1 MFRRIGDWFRNFM
14 IGRYGSDKL
23 NSYLLGA
30 GIVLMLIGS
39 FLGGKF
45 TLASWCSLV
54 AYIPLL
60 WCIFRMY
67 SKNIEARRR
76 ENAAFLNF
84 FAHLKDKDHRYF
96 RCPRCH
102 LFACPDTEFS
112 RDLQSTD
119 FRLRKRL
126 QCQIAVIGVVLMD
139 LCFIQQE
146 R

>member
-23 NSYLLGA
+23 NTYLLGA

-39 FLGGKF
+39 IFGGKSVP
-45 TLASWCSLV
+45 ASWCSLI
-54 AYIPLL
+54 AYIPLI

-76 ENAAFLNF
+76 ENAAFQNF

-96 RCPRCH
+96 HCPKCRQTVRVPRGRGKINIRCPRCSER
-102 LFACPDTEFS
+102 FI
-112 RDLQSTD
+112 
-119 FRLRKRL
+119 RKT
-126 QCQIAVIGVVLMD
+126 
-139 LCFIQQE
+139 
-146 R
+146 